1 MLLFHP
7 QSSLSVVALETD
19 ISSAVALDVVR
30 ERGTFGQVTASWE
43 VTGDHT
49 EGEVTP
55 LSGEVCSIDNI
66 RTPPC

>member
-1 MLLFHP
+1 MLLPHP

-30 ERGTFGQVTASWE
+30 ERGAFGQVTASWE

-55 LSGEVCSIDNI
+55 LSGEVWSVT
-66 RTPPC
+66 RSL